1 MKHVVS
7 VLKIV
12 DKSVACL
19 LIVEPGNLVL
29 QSCTKNGDNE
39 LYQNDGDNE
48 YTTNHASFKYK
59 FFWHKQSFSR
69 IFWLWIYISWYND
82 ISLTILDTN
91 ISLTTVNE
99 N

>member
-19 LIVEPGNLVL
+19 LMVELGNLVL
-29 QSCTKNGDNE
+29 QSCTKMMGIMSCIKMM
-39 LYQNDGDNE
+39 G
-48 YTTNHASFKYK
+48 NHASFKYK
-59 FFWHKQSFSR
+59 FFWHKQRFSR